1 MRSVLLIIPAHATPA
16 KLKVYVAAV
25 AESTTAA
32 VSVCPADE
40 LSVQLA
46 PDQFIV
52 YDHHNERA
60 LHEYDLVIFRGTIDR
75 IFLANVACQYLAE
88 HGVRFFNDYRSYK
101 APNKL
106 LQAVDFYRQGVPF
119 PRLIYAGK
127 RQLLQELMSDTKL
140 LPAVVKC
147 INGSKGRDNYLVESL
162 ADFVAIERRPGRI
175 AFLAQQYIPNDGDYR
190 LLFFGS
196 ELVVRYRRNAV
207 GGHLHNYAHG
217 ATMHSVPTDDL
228 PASAVAAARDIVQ
241 ASGLTVAG
249 IDMVIDSATGQY
261 YFLEINAQPGWGKL
275 KDDIRAPLARLL
287 TE

>member
-1 MRSVLLIIPAHATPA
+1 
-16 KLKVYVAAV
+16 
-25 AESTTAA
+25 
-32 VSVCPADE
+32 
-40 LSVQLA
+40 
-46 PDQFIV
+46 
-52 YDHHNERA
+52 
-60 LHEYDLVIFRGTIDR
+60 
-75 IFLANVACQYLAE
+75 
-88 HGVRFFNDYRSYK
+88 
-101 APNKL
+101 
-106 LQAVDFYRQGVPF
+106 
-119 PRLIYAGK
+119 
-127 RQLLQELMSDTKL
+127 
-140 LPAVVKC
+140 
-147 INGSKGRDNYLVESL
+147 L

-196 ELVVRYRRNAV
+196 ELVVRYRRNAA

-217 ATMHSVPTDDL
+217 ATMHSVPADDL